1 MARWT
6 LRHWRLRCAG
16 FAGQTVPFI
25 GLTRPHRGDCP
36 SSLPAFGPVAV
47 DQKLREWLAAVEHQ
61 HSVRNFCLR
70 LRVERRGTGRCG
82 LKDVASYP
90 CALAKRAKEHLIIS
104 QNWMATSDDIGRRQ
118 VLSVSHTISSSS
130 LISREPRC
138 LAAPLMHIH
147 FVMQSRA
154 GSGLLMPKRSSCQR
168 GPRGQRCRIGFCRR
182 IPQNCHM
189 RRMSS

>member
-1 MARWT
+1 MWASQSPSLGSRGPT
-6 LRHWRLRCAG
+6 GATAPRHSR
-16 FAGQTVPFI
+16 
-25 GLTRPHRGDCP
+25 
-36 SSLPAFGPVAV
+36 
-47 DQKLREWLAAVEHQ
+47 
-61 HSVRNFCLR
+61 HSVPLPWTRNLESGSRRLNISTGRNFCLR

-90 CALAKRAKEHLIIS
+90 CALTKRAKEHLIIS
-104 QNWMATSDDIGRRQ
+104 QNWMATTDDIGRRQ